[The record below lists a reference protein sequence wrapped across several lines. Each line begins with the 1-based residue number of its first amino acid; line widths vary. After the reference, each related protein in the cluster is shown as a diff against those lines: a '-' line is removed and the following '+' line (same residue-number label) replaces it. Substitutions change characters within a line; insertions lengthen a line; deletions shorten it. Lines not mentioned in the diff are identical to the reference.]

1 MKQLENDKITALYCR
16 LSRDDDMAGESN
28 SIINQKSILSKYA
41 KDNKFQNIKF
51 FVDDGYS
58 GTTFTRPAFMEMME
72 LAESGKIGT
81 IIVKDH
87 SILGR
92 NRLVVGQLLE
102 EDFVRLN
109 VRYIA
114 IMDNIDSSKGL
125 NDFLP
130 IQDWFNEMHAKNT
143 SQKVRAVLKN
153 KGESGISLANNVP
166 YGYKK
171 DENDKTK
178 WIIDEQSAE
187 VVKEIF
193 NLFIQGHGTCEIARI
208 LKEREI
214 LTPAEY
220 SASIGIKLSSKP
232 QKLKHQWNCVTVAS
246 ILDRQEYIGDTVNFK
261 STTRSYKDKTR
272 VNLPKEDRKVFK
284 NTHEPIIDEHTWNIV
299 KQLRGNRKKYAKSG
313 NKSIFSG
320 LLFCYDCGKK
330 LYFKSPVSD
339 KKAKEHYRCSS
350 YKSSRASCTSHY
362 ITDEALQNIVL
373 ENMQK
378 VISYMK
384 SYEDLFIKEQL
395 AKSTQDEL
403 KQISKN
409 KKELEKAKNRIIE
422 IDNLFKHIYEDNV
435 SGKLT
440 DDRFRNLSF
449 HYDKEQQELKIKI
462 EQLLNEIEIK
472 EKKET
477 DLTQFVSNVK
487 KYTEI
492 AELTPEILN
501 ELIEKIAIHQTQKI
515 NGKKVQEIDIYYRG
529 VGIISFPVSLNDIE
543 VTIEKILNKKTA

>member
-16 LSRDDDMAGESN
+16 LSRDDELSGESN
-28 SIINQKSILSKYA
+28 SIKNQKLILSKYA
-41 KDNKFQNIKF
+41 EDNKFQNIKF

-58 GTTFTRPAFMEMME
+58 GTTFTRPAFMEIME
-72 LAESGKIGT
+72 LAEQGNIGT

-87 SILGR
+87 SRLGR

-109 VRYIA
+109 IRYIA

-178 WIIDEQSAE
+178 WIIDEQSAKI
-187 VVKEIF
+187 VKEIF

-208 LKEREI
+208 LKEKEI

-220 SASIGIKLSSKP
+220 STSIGIKLSSKP
-232 QKLKHQWNCVTVAS
+232 QELEHQWNAVTVAG

-261 STTRSYKDKTR
+261 STARSYKDKTR

-313 NKSIFSG
+313 KKSIFSG

-373 ENMQK
+373 ENIQK

-409 KKELEKAKNRIIE
+409 KKELEQAKKRIIE
-422 IDNLFKHIYEDNV
+422 IDNLFMHIYEDNV
-435 SGKLT
+435 SGKIT
-440 DDRFRNLSF
+440 DERFRSLSF
-449 HYDKEQQELKIKI
+449 NYDKEQQELKIKI
-462 EQLLNEIEIK
+462 EQLSKDIENT
-472 EKKET
+472 EKKDT
-477 DLTQFVSNVK
+477 DITQFISNVK

-492 AELTPEILN
+492 AKLTPEILN
-501 ELIEKIAIHQTQKI
+501 ELIEKIVIHQKEKV

-529 VGIISFPVSLNDIE
+529 VGIISFPVSIDDIE
-543 VTIEKILNKKTA
+543 VTINKILNRKTA

>member
-1 MKQLENDKITALYCR
+1 
-16 LSRDDDMAGESN
+16 
-28 SIINQKSILSKYA
+28 
-41 KDNKFQNIKF
+41 
-51 FVDDGYS
+51 
-58 GTTFTRPAFMEMME
+58 
-72 LAESGKIGT
+72 
-81 IIVKDH
+81 
-87 SILGR
+87 
-92 NRLVVGQLLE
+92 
-102 EDFVRLN
+102 
-109 VRYIA
+109 
-114 IMDNIDSSKGL
+114 
-125 NDFLP
+125 
-130 IQDWFNEMHAKNT
+130 MHAKNT

-178 WIIDEQSAE
+178 WIIDEQSAKI
-187 VVKEIF
+187 VKEIF

-208 LKEREI
+208 LKEKEI

-220 SASIGIKLSSKP
+220 STSIGIKLSSKP
-232 QKLKHQWNCVTVAS
+232 QELEHQWNAVTVAG

-261 STTRSYKDKTR
+261 STARSYKDKTR

-313 NKSIFSG
+313 KKSIFSG

-373 ENMQK
+373 ENIQK

-409 KKELEKAKNRIIE
+409 KKELEQAKKRIIE
-422 IDNLFKHIYEDNV
+422 IDNLFMHIYEDNV
-435 SGKLT
+435 SGKIT
-440 DDRFRNLSF
+440 DERFRSLSF
-449 HYDKEQQELKIKI
+449 NYDKEQQELKIKI
-462 EQLLNEIEIK
+462 EQLSKDIENT
-472 EKKET
+472 EKKDT
-477 DLTQFVSNVK
+477 DITQFISNVK

-492 AELTPEILN
+492 AKLTPEILN
-501 ELIEKIAIHQTQKI
+501 ELIEKIVIHQKEKV

-529 VGIISFPVSLNDIE
+529 VGIISFPVSIDDIE
-543 VTIEKILNKKTA
+543 VTINKILNRKTA